1 MTERQENTGADWPS
15 GLAKPALRALANA
28 GIGNLNE
35 LSRISE
41 GELRRMHGIG
51 PNAVAK
57 LRAAMEASGLRFKS

>member
-1 MTERQENTGADWPS
+1 MTERQGNEADWPS

-35 LSRISE
+35 LSRL
-41 GELRRMHGIG
+41 GEDELKRLHGIG